1 MFIWIKNE
9 IIKCIDSVMQSDENS
24 FGRDVVLGSFNK
36 ASRDEDNQKTKDQ
49 KYEKHICFYFYHDDF
64 NSL

>member
-1 MFIWIKNE
+1 
-9 IIKCIDSVMQSDENS
+9 MQSDENS

-36 ASRDEDNQKTKDQ
+36 AFRDEDNQKTKDQ
-49 KYEKHICFYFYHDDF
+49 KYEKHICLDFYHDDF